1 MHMIFS
7 NLFCFLILALYV
19 EKSTISPV
27 SNKTE
32 TQKSYKMRILTIQSC
47 GSVGYMAARIVA
59 SLCLSVS
66 CKGIWHKCNIVV
78 ISEDDG
84 TICIVFFLGS
94 ANFNRGVAT
103 ALNNIILFE
112 IRRLGF
118 SRIQP
123 WKHCL
128 NAIYVYRI
136 CYNILS
142 IRDKTTEKVI
152 V

>member
-1 MHMIFS
+1 
-7 NLFCFLILALYV
+7 
-19 EKSTISPV
+19 
-27 SNKTE
+27 
-32 TQKSYKMRILTIQSC
+32 MRILTIQSC

-59 SLCLSVS
+59 SLCLSVC

-84 TICIVFFLGS
+84 TICNVFFLGS